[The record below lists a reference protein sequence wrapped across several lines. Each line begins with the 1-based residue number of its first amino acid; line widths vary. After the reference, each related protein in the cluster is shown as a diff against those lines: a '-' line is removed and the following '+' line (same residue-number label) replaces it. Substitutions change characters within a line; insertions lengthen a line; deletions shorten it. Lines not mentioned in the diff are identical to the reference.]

1 MSRVVKQ
8 PTHRRRESANHHF
21 WPAKREDSHYAER
34 ADTPGSVTRQLAA
47 QRALADR
54 FPIPRGVL
62 AQGESLMPQCSQ
74 HSPPFRGGRPR
85 PDMRD
90 QACGQIVKRGLGCWQ
105 FGFQDNNN
113 KNGPEATTG
122 ATAGAGADSGAALP
136 TFTPQMCFPGP
147 HIWPVPW
154 RHALRCPL
162 RQEHA
167 GHPCAPAEIPLD
179 RQTNTLSTHSGC
191 FQPLTGGSFLQLYIC
206 TCRNT

>member
-105 FGFQDNNN
+105 FGFRDNNN

-122 ATAGAGADSGAALP
+122 ATAGAGADSSGDHQLHHKCVFRTAHLA
-136 TFTPQMCFPGP
+136 
-147 HIWPVPW
+147 VPW
-154 RHALRCPL
+154 RHALRCGRNTQGTRAHLP
-162 RQEHA
+162 
-167 GHPCAPAEIPLD
+167 IPLD
-179 RQTNTLSTHSGC
+179 RQTNTLSAHNGC

-206 TCRNT
+206 TCGKNT